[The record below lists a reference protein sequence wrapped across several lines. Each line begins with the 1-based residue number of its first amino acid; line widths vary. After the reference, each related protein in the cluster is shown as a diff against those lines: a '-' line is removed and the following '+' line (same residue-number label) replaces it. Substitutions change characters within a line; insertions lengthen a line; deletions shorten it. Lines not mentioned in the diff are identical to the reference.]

1 MLLKNYTKRKVDHRM
16 ENPYDTDEDQYLNSR
31 EFDKNET
38 EEIILIYLED
48 YYRTLDDEYLK
59 EALQLAKDEGI
70 DIEKVMQRAK
80 SRLD

>member
-1 MLLKNYTKRKVDHRM
+1 M
-16 ENPYDTDEDQYLNSR
+16 ENPYDADERQYLNSG

-48 YYRTLDDEYLK
+48 YYHTLDDEYLK

-70 DIEKVMQRAK
+70 DIEKVLQKAK